1 MLFSV
6 FCGVSLFDLLLIV
19 VAIFSYF
26 RNKYLSKKIEKQLK
40 ESYGDLKVNKEGQI
54 LEEGVQEDNNAWQK
68 YKTFF

>member
-54 LEEGVQEDNNAWQK
+54 LEEGVQEDNNAW
-68 YKTFF
+68 